1 MLARSVRE
9 NCILERPVG
18 GLLETQAPEGQL
30 RGKETFRASPEGR
43 LTFSRNA
50 PYFNQAN

>member
-30 RGKETFRASPEGR
+30 RVARRFSAGKGNLPSQ
-43 LTFSRNA
+43 SRRDG
-50 PYFNQAN
+50 